1 MVCRRCGETEATV
14 QFRPNRRTCRSCE
27 SVQRGHRR
35 HMQFFGAT
43 PESLAALAE
52 AQGNA
57 CAICRVPFDNTQVV
71 DHNHVTGKVRG
82 LLCNACNLGLGQ
94 FRDSSKLLVF
104 AREYLEGRLTIQKR
118 THRLVEQINSSK
130 QGEQK

>member
-1 MVCRRCGETEATV
+1 
-14 QFRPNRRTCRSCE
+14 
-27 SVQRGHRR
+27 
-35 HMQFFGAT
+35 MQFFGAT
-43 PESLAALAE
+43 PESLAALSD

-94 FRDSSKLLVF
+94 FRDSSRLLVL
-104 AREYLEGRLTIQKR
+104 AREYLEGRLTLQKR
-118 THRLVEQINSSK
+118 TYRLIEDINRIK
-130 QGEQK
+130 QEEGK